1 MPAQSTALFLSL
13 LEHFPD
19 TNVSSSVQCK
29 AHHMALS
36 FNQPYAALQKEQTWI
51 VLSCLSTLFKSMK
64 LSLSESDGVFQ
75 ASKEETF
82 LSTLT
87 HSNVTAAEIG
97 IHLPPL

>member
-1 MPAQSTALFLSL
+1 MSAPQFNAKHIIWPF
-13 LEHFPD
+13 
-19 TNVSSSVQCK
+19 
-29 AHHMALS
+29 S

-87 HSNVTAAEIG
+87 HSNVTAAETG